1 MNEKLQVLHTSAQ
14 LLKVTEEKVPER
26 IDGLFTEMRAIQ
38 MENESLHAK
47 VAHAEASSLLDQ
59 VEKVH
64 DVQIIAQKVQAKDMD
79 QLRNMVDELKQKLEN
94 AVILL
99 AAENDQK
106 VQLAAGV
113 SKDLINRGI
122 LAGKLIKQAAQLC
135 GGGGGGRPDMAQ
147 AGGKDPKK
155 INEALQSVKQ
165 YVKDNL
171 DQ

>member
-1 MNEKLQVLHTSAQ
+1 E
-14 LLKVTEEKVPER
+14 
-26 IDGLFTEMRAIQ
+26 
-38 MENESLHAK
+38 
-47 VAHAEASSLLDQ
+47 Q
-59 VEKVH
+59 VEEVH
-64 DVQIIAQKVQAKDMD
+64 DVQVLTQKVQAKDMD
-79 QLRNMVDELKQKLEN
+79 QLRNMVDDLKQKLEN

-113 SKDLINRGI
+113 SKDLINSGMH
-122 LAGKLIKQAAQLC
+122 AGKLIKQAAQLS
-135 GGGGGGRPDMAQ
+135 GGGGGGPDMAQ

-171 DQ
+171 VQ